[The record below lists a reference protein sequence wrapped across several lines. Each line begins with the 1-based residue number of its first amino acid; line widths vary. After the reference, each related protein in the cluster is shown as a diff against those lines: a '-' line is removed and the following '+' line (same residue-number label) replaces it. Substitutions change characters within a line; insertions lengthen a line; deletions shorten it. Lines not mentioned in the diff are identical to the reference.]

1 MVLIQGRLISICAAI
16 AMAAIAMVAIVTTPA
31 KADPP
36 RVIATIA
43 PLHSLVAG
51 VMAGVGEPDLLLSG
65 PVSPHDFALAPSDI
79 RRIAAAHVVVW
90 IGPPLESFLVKPLD
104 GAGDRQLDLLA
115 VSALDALPF
124 DAGGDGGDS
133 TGLDPHI
140 WLDPVRAIAIVSAVK
155 DRLSKIDPDHAETYR
170 VNAAALSDRLAA
182 LDEAIRARLQ
192 PVASRPF
199 IAFHD
204 AYGYFSHR
212 YGLRP
217 AGHFAVD
224 PQRRPG
230 ARTIARLTD
239 LVRTGTV
246 ACAFA
251 EPQFDAR
258 IVTAIAADRPLHI
271 GRLDPLGVNIEPGP
285 ALYETLLK
293 ANTEAIADCLGGTG

>member
-1 MVLIQGRLISICAAI
+1 MRLTSICAAI
-16 AMAAIAMVAIVTTPA
+16 AMTAIAATPA

-36 RVIATIA
+36 RVIASIA

-51 VMAGVGEPDLLLSG
+51 VMAGVGTPDLLLSG
-65 PVSPHDFALAPSDI
+65 SVSPHDFALTPSDA
-79 RRIAAAHVVVW
+79 RRIAAADLVIW
-90 IGPPLESFLVKPLD
+90 IGAPLESFLVKLLD
-104 GAGDRQLDLLA
+104 GAGERQLNLLA
-115 VSALDALPF
+115 VPDVDAMPF
-124 DAGGDGGDS
+124 DAGDDGGD
-133 TGLDPHI
+133 TAGIDPHI
-140 WLDPVRAIAIVSAVK
+140 WLDPVRAIAVVTAVEK
-155 DRLSKIDPDHAETYR
+155 RLSQIDPENAKTYR
-170 VNAAALSDRLAA
+170 ANAAALSTRLAA

-192 PVASRPF
+192 PVALKPF

-204 AYGYFSHR
+204 AYGYFSRR

-239 LVRTGTV
+239 LVGAGKVT
-246 ACAFA
+246 CAFV

-258 IVTAIAADRPLHI
+258 IVTAIAADRPLRI
-271 GRLDPLGVNIEPGP
+271 GRLDPIGIDLEPGP

-293 ANTEAIADCLGGTG
+293 ANSEAIAECLGGIG